1 VEEIGS
7 LLQLELETLW
17 ITDNDGRMV
26 RARTSED
33 RPAPTLT
40 VVRGDSQLVWAAGRS
55 VTAPVLDEIAQVLD
69 GERSETPAGNGW
81 RPAASDRLLAVL
93 GKHASGREERGPSFV
108 LTETPERVSGIDC
121 WTSARIDVDDLR
133 GLMREED
140 RCSLVAPWA
149 VAVADGSV
157 AAVCETA
164 RSAPTSVEAGVWTYE
179 PFRRRG
185 FGAAAV
191 ATWSSLVNER
201 IVFYSTTF
209 DNVASQ
215 RIAQSLGFRPLGH
228 WWWIH
233 AR

>member
-33 RPAPTLT
+33 RSAPALT
-40 VVRGDSQLVWAAGRS
+40 AVRGGSRLVWAAGRS
-55 VTAPVLDEIAQVLD
+55 VTAPVLDEIAQVL
-69 GERSETPAGNGW
+69 GSEPSETLAGTGW
-81 RPAASDRLLAVL
+81 RPATRDRILAVL
-93 GKHASGREERGPSFV
+93 GEHASGREERGPSFV
-108 LTETPERVSGIDC
+108 LTETPDLATGIDC
-121 WTSARIDVDDLR
+121 WTSAHVDVDDLR

-140 RCSLVAPWA
+140 RRSLVPPWA
-149 VAVADGSV
+149 VVVAEGSV

-191 ATWSSLVNER
+191 AAWSNLVSER
-201 IVFYSTTF
+201 VVFYSTTF

-215 RIAQSLGFRPLGH
+215 RIAHSLGFRPLGH
-228 WWWIH
+228 WWWVH